1 MAPSPAPTPGPRSAW
16 ASSRALI
23 TSYKLGHNMLIPWAR
38 CTAEFYAIW
47 PTRQWAWLLLPPSRR
62 SNRFWTTSLSVNFFR
77 PVWEARLCAEAHV
90 VSRGKNLGYTN
101 VISPIRMVS
110 RSQKRAVAAS
120 FCEANTPNRADRRTR
135 LFLQSPKM
143 RDRREMIPSRLLG
156 YTLLNN
162 VALLRKRHERK
173 WR

>member
-1 MAPSPAPTPGPRSAW
+1 MSFPLCSSMAPPPAPTPGPRSAW

-47 PTRQWAWLLLPPSRR
+47 PTRQWAWRLLPPSRR
-62 SNRFWTTSLSVNFFR
+62 SNRFRTTSLSVNFFR
-77 PVWEARLCAEAHV
+77 PVWEARLRAEAHV

-110 RSQKRAVAAS
+110 RSQKRAVAAW
-120 FCEANTPNRADRRTR
+120 FCEANTQNSAGRGTPFILPIPQNPRPTR
-135 LFLQSPKM
+135 DDS
-143 RDRREMIPSRLLG
+143 IPSSG
-156 YTLLNN
+156 IHS
-162 VALLRKRHERK
+162 AE
-173 WR
+173 